1 MLGIYLADE
10 SLLRSV
16 ELGNGV
22 HILFAVISK
31 AVSACCLEDDLV
43 GLAEVQEETS
53 LLVLFDSIGS
63 DLHIVVVDVGALGS
77 HNEWKDVG

>member
-1 MLGIYLADE
+1 MSAYLADE
-10 SLLRSV
+10 SLLGSV

-53 LLVLFDSIGS
+53 LLVLLDSVRS
-63 DLHIVVVDVGALGS
+63 DFHIVVVDEGGLGS

>member
-1 MLGIYLADE
+1 MSAYLGNE

-53 LLVLFDSIGS
+53 LLVLLDSVGS
-63 DLHIVVVDVGALGS
+63 DFHIVVVDEGALVS